1 MELFN
6 TILLDVWREACR
18 HIQIT
23 ESLPSI
29 TAMLIEHLPLHQV
42 VIRRIDSKNLD
53 IHTIAAGV
61 PGCAEGIC
69 HTTSI
74 PGHDINALSQ
84 WAAKKKLLRDTGHA
98 ANNMRRLL
106 LPCADRHDI
115 AAAPLHTRE
124 KTAWFI
130 VFVAKQGA
138 AFEKKHIDMIRILME
153 PFTIAVNNHCTI
165 TEMITLREAAE
176 ADKKTLLAKLSRK
189 QMGDTIIGADK
200 GLNMVMKRVSL
211 ISGSDIPVLIFGET
225 GSGKELIARAIHKTS
240 GRPSGPF
247 IRVNCGAIPPELID
261 SQLFGHEK
269 GAFTGAVSMKKGRFE
284 IADNGT
290 LFLDEIGELSLDLQV
305 KLLRVLQERVI
316 ERVGGV
322 KPVSVNIRLIAATN
336 KSLKEEVARGSFRE
350 DLFYR
355 LNVVPI
361 TLPPLRERLEDIRPL
376 VSHFIDKYSDERNTD
391 PPVTG
396 IDREVERLFYEYD
409 WPGNVRELENVI
421 ERAIVMSPEA
431 IVQVSDLPKDFV
443 DNAHGTLHMDGIPLD
458 ANLYDTLALVERNM
472 IIRALK
478 KANYVQTHAAEL
490 LGIGKSGLNQ
500 KIKKY
505 KLLEKIKGR

>member
-1 MELFN
+1 ME
-6 TILLDVWREACR
+6 TILIVDDEKNYTLILSAVLEDAGFETLTANSGP
-18 HIQIT
+18 
-23 ESLPSI
+23 ESLDILSRSDVDLVLTDMKMPAMDGI
-29 TAMLIEHLPLHQV
+29 ALLECIKKQDAGLPVIMMTAHGTVEKAVEAMQKGAYTYILKPFDNEQLVLYVNKAVSMYRVVKENRELRSAVEDRYSFHNIIGKSKTMRNVFQLIRKVAPASATVLIE
-42 VIRRIDSKNLD
+42 
-53 IHTIAAGV
+53 
-61 PGCAEGIC
+61 
-69 HTTSI
+69 
-74 PGHDINALSQ
+74 
-84 WAAKKKLLRDTGHA
+84 
-98 ANNMRRLL
+98 
-106 LPCADRHDI
+106 
-115 AAAPLHTRE
+115 
-124 KTAWFI
+124 
-130 VFVAKQGA
+130 GA
-138 AFEKKHIDMIRILME
+138 
-153 PFTIAVNNHCTI
+153 
-165 TEMITLREAAE
+165 
-176 ADKKTLLAKLSRK
+176 
-189 QMGDTIIGADK
+189 
-200 GLNMVMKRVSL
+200 
-211 ISGSDIPVLIFGET
+211 SGT
-225 GSGKELIARAIHKTS
+225 GKELVARALHFNSPRKEKS
-240 GRPSGPF
+240 F
-247 IRVNCGAIPPELID
+247 VAVNCSALTETLLE
-261 SQLFGHEK
+261 SELFGHEK